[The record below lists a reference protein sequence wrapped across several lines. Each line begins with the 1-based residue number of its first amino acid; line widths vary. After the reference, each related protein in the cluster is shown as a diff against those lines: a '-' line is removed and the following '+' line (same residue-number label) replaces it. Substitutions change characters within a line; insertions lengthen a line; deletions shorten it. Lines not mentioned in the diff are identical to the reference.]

1 MLVKALGTIAR
12 VTAASHAKDA
22 ARTAGGFVSG
32 LLPWIVYWIL
42 VGNVDF
48 RLAVLI
54 AFGVAL
60 LQLLRAYQ
68 AGQLI
73 TSLDIGSA
81 IAFAVLTLITFIGD
95 EKFLERWIQPLT
107 SGALFAIA
115 LGSILV
121 GRPFAREY
129 ARAEVPE
136 QYWNS
141 PRFLRTTSLITWVW
155 TAAFGLMT
163 LFSLIP
169 PIVDGDNT
177 FKDQSDTLSVVCYWV
192 LPILALVGAILFTKW
207 YPDYVE
213 RHEGDT
219 ARAA

>member
-1 MLVKALGTIAR
+1 M
-12 VTAASHAKDA
+12 AAGESTQKSS
-22 ARTAGGFVSG
+22 GGFISG
-32 LLPWIVYWIL
+32 LAPWIVYWIL

-60 LQLLRAYQ
+60 FELVHLYVQGKLV
-68 AGQLI
+68 

-81 IAFAVLTLITFIGD
+81 IAFAVLTLITFVGD

-107 SGALFAIA
+107 SGALLAIA

-141 PRFLRTTSLITWVW
+141 PRFLRTTSIITWVW
-155 TAAFGLMT
+155 TAAFGIMT
-163 LFSLIP
+163 VSALIP

-177 FKDQSDTLSVVCYWV
+177 FKDQDDTFSIVFYWV
-192 LPILALVGAILFTKW
+192 IPILALVAAIYFTKW

-213 RHEGDT
+213 RREGVRPA
-219 ARAA
+219 ARDAAA